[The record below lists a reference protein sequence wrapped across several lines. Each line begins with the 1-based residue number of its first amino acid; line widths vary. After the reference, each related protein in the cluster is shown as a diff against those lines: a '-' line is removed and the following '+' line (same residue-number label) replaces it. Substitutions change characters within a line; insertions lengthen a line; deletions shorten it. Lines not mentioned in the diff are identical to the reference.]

1 MQYED
6 YQTIPTL
13 KIAIS
18 EHLYN
23 TNALHDYISSYNI
36 SEDNLV
42 FCKVYDECLQKLN
55 AGEVD
60 ALISNVM
67 DYNSLT
73 MKMLERFHTT
83 SNYICTKINNHIIYE
98 INEALVR
105 INLDYPSFFSD
116 LNKKYYSERVATPLS
131 RKEVECLKCLNSV
144 QIPFVDGQGYLSHK
158 ENDKFVGILPK
169 IADLVF
175 NKLDLDYS
183 TIDMGINGNDCDKFI
198 KDNARV
204 IVGCVYDNNWGKE
217 RNLRLSNPF
226 FISEYS
232 QLSRKDYEVD
242 SKTCRVAAV
251 KGFYYVD
258 EYVLKNYSENQIIWY
273 DNFVDC
279 LDAIVSKKAD
289 ITILNNY
296 IAEYY
301 QSLYKYNSLVH
312 KLIGYNH
319 PMCFG
324 IVDDKFGILTSAINK
339 TLDTISA
346 QQLTEI
352 IIEQTIEAPKQNS
365 LLILFYKNPILFF
378 VFSSLFLILII
389 VLILFII
396 FFHIIHTKNK
406 ALSIQVQRTEKAN
419 QAKNDFLSRMSHDI
433 RTPINTIMGL
443 TALAVDEENN
453 STTKKYLYGIST
465 SSNFLLGL
473 VNDILDVDK
482 ISSGK
487 LVLTPQRYSYDEF
500 TGIIETMFGPLC
512 KKKNITFIYDKG
524 STDEDIYVDKVRFN
538 QIFFN
543 LISNA
548 IKFTPNGGTVTYKVV
563 NSYVENDILHCDF
576 SISDT
581 GCGMSKEF
589 MKHMYE
595 VFSQEKRD
603 HVSTTEGSGLGLAIV
618 KQLVDLMKGS
628 ISCKSEIGKGTEF
641 SLHLDVKILPKEQT
655 QKSGSQENTEN
666 YPSIKG
672 KKVLLVDDHPLNRE
686 IAQRL
691 LEKQGLIIVT
701 AEDGIDALEK
711 FEFSKD
717 GYFDAVLMDIRMPKM
732 NGYEAT
738 KAIRALKRNDS
749 AIIPIIAMTADAYD
763 NDIKNSIDAGMNDHI
778 SKPIIPELVY
788 KTLSKWISQ
797 SKKQNDDN

>member
-258 EYVLKNYSENQIIWY
+258 EYVLKNYSENQIIGY

-324 IVDDKFGILTSAINK
+324 INEGSIFVVDIPTCCVSEKVYLEAHK
-339 TLDTISA
+339 
-346 QQLTEI
+346 TEI
-352 IIEQTIEAPKQNS
+352 NTSKVELKYNLKNKHILLCDDSEVN
-365 LLILFYKNPILFF
+365 LLIA
-378 VFSSLFLILII
+378 
-389 VLILFII
+389 
-396 FFHIIHTKNK
+396 TK
-406 ALSIQVQRTEKAN
+406 
-419 QAKNDFLSRMSHDI
+419 
-433 RTPINTIMGL
+433 
-443 TALAVDEENN
+443 
-453 STTKKYLYGIST
+453 
-465 SSNFLLGL
+465 
-473 VNDILDVDK
+473 
-482 ISSGK
+482 
-487 LVLTPQRYSYDEF
+487 
-500 TGIIETMFGPLC
+500 
-512 KKKNITFIYDKG
+512 
-524 STDEDIYVDKVRFN
+524 
-538 QIFFN
+538 
-543 LISNA
+543 
-548 IKFTPNGGTVTYKVV
+548 
-563 NSYVENDILHCDF
+563 
-576 SISDT
+576 
-581 GCGMSKEF
+581 
-589 MKHMYE
+589 
-595 VFSQEKRD
+595 
-603 HVSTTEGSGLGLAIV
+603 
-618 KQLVDLMKGS
+618 
-628 ISCKSEIGKGTEF
+628 
-641 SLHLDVKILPKEQT
+641 
-655 QKSGSQENTEN
+655 
-666 YPSIKG
+666 
-672 KKVLLVDDHPLNRE
+672 
-686 IAQRL
+686 L
-691 LEKQGLIIVT
+691 LEKMSCIVDT
-701 AEDGIDALEK
+701 AENGQVCIEK
-711 FEFSKD
+711 FTASPTN
-717 GYFDAVLMDIRMPKM
+717 YYDAILMDIRMPVM
-732 NGYEAT
+732 NGIEAT
-738 KAIRALKRNDS
+738 KAIRALDREDAKL
-749 AIIPIIAMTADAYD
+749 IPIIAMSANAFEEDVKRSLD
-763 NDIKNSIDAGMNDHI
+763 SGMNAHL
-778 SKPIIPELVY
+778 SKPVDPRKMY
-788 KTLSKWISQ
+788 KTLSELISR
-797 SKKQNDDN
+797 